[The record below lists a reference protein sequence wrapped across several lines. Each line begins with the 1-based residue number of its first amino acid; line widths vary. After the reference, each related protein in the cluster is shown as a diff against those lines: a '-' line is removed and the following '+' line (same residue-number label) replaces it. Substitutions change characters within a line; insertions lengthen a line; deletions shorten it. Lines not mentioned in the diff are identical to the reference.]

1 MSGEPVLI
9 VEDNEVNLK
18 LFRILLEKGGFDLR
32 IATNAEEAL
41 AVLAEFSP
49 RLILMDVQLPGMDGL
64 ELTRRLKADS
74 RYRHIVIVA
83 LTSYA
88 MKSDEQRARDAGC
101 DGHIAKPIDTRTF
114 LNAVRQAIAAPS
126 ESPTPVPQKKLVLVA
141 DDDPAQRR
149 LLEIHLTQLG
159 FEVSTAKDGAE
170 ALEAARTRCPDV
182 IVTDI
187 LMPRIDGFRLAQLV
201 RQDRMLAAAP
211 VILMTSGVIRSGDER
226 MAFDFGANALVPR
239 TGSFDQIVA
248 AIRSALASGPPARA
262 KVNEEI
268 DDLRSRFISE
278 GLRDL
283 VPLLNISGSGS
294 SAAQLKRLVHRWAGT
309 GGTLGLPQVSQAA
322 FEIERLLGRN
332 DTVSHQVLAKL
343 SELHDLFLTAGS
355 VEASNIPGPVA
366 ASLGGRQFAA
376 VGFSEIETLRVTETL
391 EGTQAAVRNVSPK
404 PNGSQKWHLFD
415 AVIVNV
421 TEDADTPQPSVLA
434 QITKP
439 LVAIGLS
446 TTALEAA
453 LNAHRGEHD
462 FLLRPWSPSELVLR
476 CYAVLGRWTQ
486 AARPS
491 HIPADG
497 SRARVLI
504 GEDDPTTVTL
514 LQRTLKNYDVDCCA
528 VSSGGQ
534 VLEAVAGARPDLVV
548 LDINMPEL
556 DGFEVLS
563 TLKNNAETRDI
574 PVMLLTARQQE
585 ADILRGFSLGAEDY
599 VTKPF
604 SPMELV
610 ARIKRTLRRV
620 P

>member
-18 LFRILLEKGGFDLR
+18 LFRILLERGGFDLR
-32 IATNAEEAL
+32 VATNAEEAL

-114 LNAVRQAIAAPS
+114 LSAVRQVIAAPGAPS
-126 ESPTPVPQKKLVLVA
+126 RVPEKKLILIA

-170 ALEAARTRCPDV
+170 ALEAARSCCPDV

-187 LMPRIDGFRLAQLV
+187 LMPRIDGFRLAQSV
-201 RQDRMLAAAP
+201 RQDGVLAAVP

-226 MAFDFGANALVPR
+226 MACDFGANALVSR
-239 TGSFDQIVA
+239 TGSLDQIVA
-248 AIRSALASGPPARA
+248 EIRSALASGPPARA

-268 DDLRSRFISE
+268 DDLRRSFIAE

-283 VPLLNISGSGS
+283 APLLNVSESGLNAG
-294 SAAQLKRLVHRWAGT
+294 QLKRLVHRWAGT
-309 GGTLGLPQVSQAA
+309 GGTLGLAQVSQAA
-322 FEIERLLGRN
+322 FEIERLLGQKG
-332 DTVSHQVLAKL
+332 TVSQQVLSKL
-343 SELHDLFLTAGS
+343 SEVNDLLLAADS
-355 VEASNIPGPVA
+355 VETSKVPGPVA

-376 VGFSEIETLRVTETL
+376 IGFSEIEASRLTGAL
-391 EGTQAAVRNVSPK
+391 EGTQAAVRSVAPK
-404 PNGSQKWHLFD
+404 PNGFQEWHLFD

-421 TEDADTPQPSVLA
+421 AEEAEAPQSSVLA

-476 CYAVLGRWTQ
+476 CYAVLTRSAQ
-486 AARPS
+486 MARPS
-491 HIPADG
+491 NGPADG
-497 SRARVLI
+497 GRARVLI

-514 LQRTLKNYDVDCCA
+514 LERILKNYGVDCRA

-534 VLEAVAGARPDLVV
+534 VLEAVVRSRPDLVV

-563 TLKNNAETRDI
+563 TLKNNADTFDI
-574 PVMLLTARQQE
+574 PVVLLTARQQE

-599 VTKPF
+599 ITKPF

-610 ARIKRTLRRV
+610 ARIKRTLRRA